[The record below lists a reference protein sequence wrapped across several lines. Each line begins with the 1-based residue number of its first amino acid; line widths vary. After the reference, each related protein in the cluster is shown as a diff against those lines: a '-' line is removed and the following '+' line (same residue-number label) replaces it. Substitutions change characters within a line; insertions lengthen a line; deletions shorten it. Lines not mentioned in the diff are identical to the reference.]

1 MLGWVSAFIPGPG
14 GVRREHI
21 RNAPW
26 YGIFGTYL
34 VIVSVQPPGQTLK
47 HVLWYTSSG
56 QGDFTPPIATPN
68 RSQWCTVDLANYV
81 WCVEIYVTVSGS
93 KLRKYDYIS
102 CIKVEM
108 EKWMSNYEQRYLI
121 PNDYTSLVTIRV
133 SLNQTD
139 TDRRTCIC
147 APQMDPKE

>member
-1 MLGWVSAFIPGPG
+1 M
-14 GVRREHI
+14 
-21 RNAPW
+21 
-26 YGIFGTYL
+26 YGTPL
-34 VIVSVQPPGQTLK
+34 PDKETSSLLLQPPK
-47 HVLWYTSSG
+47 DHSG
-56 QGDFTPPIATPN
+56 
-68 RSQWCTVDLANYV
+68 VDLTNYV
-81 WCVEIYVTVSGS
+81 QCVEIYVTVSGP

-108 EKWMSNYEQRYLI
+108 EKLMSNYEQRSLI
-121 PNDYTSLVTIRV
+121 PNGYTSLVTVRV

>member
-1 MLGWVSAFIPGPG
+1 MYYGTPLPDKETSLLLLQTPKD
-14 GVRREHI
+14 HI
-21 RNAPW
+21 
-26 YGIFGTYL
+26 G
-34 VIVSVQPPGQTLK
+34 
-47 HVLWYTSSG
+47 
-56 QGDFTPPIATPN
+56 
-68 RSQWCTVDLANYV
+68 VDLANYV
-81 WCVEIYVTVSGS
+81 RCVETYVTVSGS

-108 EKWMSNYEQRYLI
+108 EKLMSNYEQRQRSLI
-121 PNDYTSLVTIRV
+121 PNGYTSLVTVRV